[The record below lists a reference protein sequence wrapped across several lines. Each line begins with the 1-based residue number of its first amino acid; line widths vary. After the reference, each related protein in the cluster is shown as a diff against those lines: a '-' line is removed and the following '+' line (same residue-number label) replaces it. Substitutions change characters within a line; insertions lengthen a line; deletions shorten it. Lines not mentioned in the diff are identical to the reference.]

1 MTNTRKLT
9 TMAILT
15 ALSVC
20 FVALIHFPIFPAV
33 AFLEYDP
40 ADIPILICGFAF
52 GPAAGFIVTLI
63 AAFIQGF
70 TVSAQSGIYGI
81 IMHIVATGAY
91 VLSSSLFYRKHKTKK
106 MAAVAIG
113 IGTLTMVVC
122 MFFANL
128 VITPYFLMGAVNSGT
143 PCSRSCRSSCF
154 SILSKRAPTARSRS
168 LSISASSTCSS
179 KTKKP
184 RISLH
189 DRGLFPP
196 VCRRAAADH

>member
-1 MTNTRKLT
+1 ML
-9 TMAILT
+9 MAG
-15 ALSVC
+15 
-20 FVALIHFPIFPAV
+20 VALTKPTSRAAKLRSSICSFLPKAENGRERPRRRSSAAGLSLIHI
-33 AFLEYDP
+33 YP

-143 PCSRSCRSSCF
+143 VSAVLSLMPF
-154 SILSKRAPTARSRS
+154 ILLFNLIKAVANGAITFFIYKLS
-168 LSISASSTCSS
+168 LIH
-179 KTKKP
+179 
-184 RISLH
+184 I
-189 DRGLFPP
+189 
-196 VCRRAAADH
+196 